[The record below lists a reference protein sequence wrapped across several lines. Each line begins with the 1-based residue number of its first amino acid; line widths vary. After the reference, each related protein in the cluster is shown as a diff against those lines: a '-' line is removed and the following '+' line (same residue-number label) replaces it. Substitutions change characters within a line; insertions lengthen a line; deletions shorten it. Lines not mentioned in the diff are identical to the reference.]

1 MPQGG
6 SENAGAPVER
16 AAEASLLLR
25 KDVLA
30 GLVFIS
36 VAAFGLWASRDY
48 PVGTAVRMSTGYVP
62 RLLCWLLL
70 ALGTAVLLQG
80 YRAAARERGFGLGAW
95 RPLLFVPASL
105 IVFAF
110 AMAPLG
116 VAVSTLLLIGVGS
129 LAGGGANWR
138 EVAGAALLLL
148 LLVLG
153 IFVWGLGLPI
163 PVWPEW

>member
-1 MPQGG
+1 M
-6 SENAGAPVER
+6 
-16 AAEASLLLR
+16 
-25 KDVLA
+25 
-30 GLVFIS
+30 FIS
-36 VAAFGLWASRDY
+36 VAAFGLWAARDY

-70 ALGTAVLLQG
+70 ALGGAVLLQG

-116 VAVSTLLLIGVGS
+116 VALSTLLLIGVSS
-129 LAGGGANWR
+129 LAGVNANWR
-138 EVAGAALLLL
+138 EVAGTALLLL

>member
-1 MPQGG
+1 M
-6 SENAGAPVER
+6 
-16 AAEASLLLR
+16 
-25 KDVLA
+25 
-30 GLVFIS
+30 FIA
-36 VAAFGLWASRDY
+36 VAAFGLWASWDY

-70 ALGTAVLLQG
+70 ALGAAVLLQG
-80 YRAAARERGFGLGAW
+80 YRAAAQERGFRLGAW

-116 VAVSTLLLIGVGS
+116 VALSTLLLIGVGS
-129 LAGGGANWR
+129 LAGNANWG
-138 EVAGAALLLL
+138 EVTGTAVLLL

>member
-1 MPQGG
+1 MHEGG
-6 SENAGAPVER
+6 SESPDARPEPATGT
-16 AAEASLLLR
+16 SLLLR

-30 GLVFIS
+30 GLMFIS
-36 VAAFGLWASRDY
+36 VAAFGLWAARDY

-70 ALGTAVLLQG
+70 ALGGAVLLQG

-116 VAVSTLLLIGVGS
+116 VALSTLLLIGVSS
-129 LAGGGANWR
+129 LAGVNANWR
-138 EVAGAALLLL
+138 EVAGTALLLL

>member
-1 MPQGG
+1 MKEGEAGTAGTNQ
-6 SENAGAPVER
+6 EGAPTPR
-16 AAEASLLLR
+16 LAR

-30 GLVFIS
+30 GLMFMT
-36 VAAFGLWASRDY
+36 VAVLGLWASRDY

-70 ALGTAVLLQG
+70 ALGAAVLLQG
-80 YRAAARERGFGLGAW
+80 YRGAAQERGVALNAW
-95 RPLLFVPASL
+95 RPLIFVPASL

-116 VAVSTLLLIGVGS
+116 LVAATLLLIAIGS
-129 LAGGGANWR
+129 LAGR
-138 EVAGAALLLL
+138 EASWLEVLFAAVLLLL
-148 LLVLG
+148 LTLA
-153 IFVWGLGLPI
+153 IFVWGLGLPL